1 MCQHLIPFEP
11 TLYTEAGDEHE
22 HSDFV
27 NVYFVLNVL
36 NLRLI
41 SRVRIVSLQIYL
53 AFDHICVLFPTI
65 QKLSSIIYMFTFFF
79 RK

>member
-1 MCQHLIPFEP
+1 M
-11 TLYTEAGDEHE
+11 
-22 HSDFV
+22 
-27 NVYFVLNVL
+27 YFVLNVL

-65 QKLSSIIYMFTFFF
+65 QKLSSIIYMFTFFSENNEM
-79 RK
+79 KDEKTKTALH